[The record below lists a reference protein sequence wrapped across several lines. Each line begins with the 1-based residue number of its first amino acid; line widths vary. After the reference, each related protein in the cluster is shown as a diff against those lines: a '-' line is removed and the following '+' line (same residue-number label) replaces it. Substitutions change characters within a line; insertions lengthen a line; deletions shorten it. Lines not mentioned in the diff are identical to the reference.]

1 MSQMPATTVKVDEAD
16 KQKLEKLQ
24 ALITLRGKKVTQ
36 QELLS
41 TLISEA
47 VERSD
52 ELVDRVVKEK
62 TVPMSIEDFQKILSL
77 SEDWGFKSKWQDI
90 DQALYGQKSSRKAGS
105 RS

>member
-1 MSQMPATTVKVDEAD
+1 MPTTTVKVDETD

-24 ALITLRGKKVTQ
+24 ALITLKGKKVTQ

-52 ELVDRVVKEK
+52 ELVDRVLKE
-62 TVPMSIEDFQKILSL
+62 TVPMSNEDFRKILSL
-77 SEDWGFKSKWQDI
+77 SEDWGSKSKWQDI
-90 DQALYGQKSSRKAGS
+90 DETLYGGKNRGHKKIKGS
-105 RS
+105 RA